1 VRPQRQTENN
11 KHDGHR
17 SNAERSNLGGKV
29 DRKNEEG
36 YIFFYFGSEQY
47 IEQGGNQKIRSSNQ
61 TMQRWRQQKRGR
73 LVSSNGFSLSSESLS
88 IFLKKEKQKRQ
99 SLIYNVGCVCKK
111 CEK

>member
-17 SNAERSNLGGKV
+17 SNAERSNVGGKV

-73 LVSSNGFSLSSESLS
+73 LVSSNGFSLSSEFIDLS
-88 IFLKKEKQKRQ
+88 KKRKTEKTKPY
-99 SLIYNVGCVCKK
+99 I
-111 CEK
+111 